1 MLTKPPAI
9 LTIFHALS
17 DPRQVKKVD
26 HKLSDMLVI
35 ALCGAIC
42 GVDNWADLERFAYAK
57 EDWFRQFLELE
68 NGIPS
73 HDTFGTV
80 FARLDTEEF
89 HDCLQQWIESLAI
102 CLQDQG
108 VHIDGKTL
116 RQSFDSE
123 AGRSALRM
131 VSAWASGENLCL
143 GQIAVD
149 EHSNEITAIP
159 KLLEMLELS
168 GAVVTLD
175 AMHCQQETAKA
186 IRKQEADYIL
196 TVKGNQESLREI
208 ISAEFIRY
216 AEDNYRN
223 SRVRTHKTI
232 ERNHGREELRAY
244 TVAPAPAELRDGKWC
259 DIQAIGMVY
268 RERTVNG
275 KTSEEL
281 IYFISSLPPK
291 VRAIA
296 KHVRNHWAVENQL
309 HWSLDVTFA
318 EDASRIRKGNGQEI
332 AGGFRR
338 VALSLIKRNTTVKAS
353 LRGKRLMAG
362 WNPEVLEKILSR
374 K

>member
-9 LTIFHALS
+9 FTIFHALS
-17 DPRQVKKVD
+17 DPRQIKKVD

-57 EDWFRQFLELE
+57 KDWFRRFLELE

-102 CLQDQG
+102 CLQGQG

-131 VSAWASGENLCL
+131 VSAWASGEHLCL

-149 EHSNEITAIP
+149 EHSNEITAVP

-175 AMHCQQETAKA
+175 AMHCQQETAQA

-196 TVKGNQESLREI
+196 TVKGNQKSLREI
-208 ISAEFIRY
+208 IAAEFVRY
-216 AEDNYRN
+216 AENGFSD
-223 SRVRTHKTI
+223 SRVRTHKTT
-232 ERNHGREELRAY
+232 ERSHGRDELRAY
-244 TVAPAPAELRDGKWC
+244 TVAPAPAELRKMGWC
-259 DIQAIGMVY
+259 DIKTIGMVY
-268 RERTVNG
+268 RERTANG

-291 VRAIA
+291 VREIA

-362 WNPEVLEKILSR
+362 WNPAVLKQILSG